1 MKLTTSLPTIAS
13 LLPLAALSLSLG
25 GCVKKEAAQAE
36 APEEVATP
44 SARAAVDPAK
54 IVFSMRGSEADFRKC
69 FMRAIGSRGY
79 VKTAFLLDADGRVE
93 DSTVTESTIG
103 APQVSDCI
111 KTQLSEKR
119 LGGGGSPERGEWTF
133 VFRLTDPIPD
143 DEFEKRLEKEQKKQP
158 TDGVSIAPGSQGQ
171 LDPYDIE
178 QHVAAK
184 YPLFARCY
192 RDSIKRLEAAGGIL
206 RLRFSITSS
215 GQVQNVEDAGSV
227 MPDAYAVDCVAEGFY
242 AMTFPAPEGGAADVL
257 YRLDF
262 E

>member
-1 MKLTTSLPTIAS
+1 MKTTTSRLLLATLAVSFGS
-13 LLPLAALSLSLG
+13 LTLG
-25 GCVKKEAAQAE
+25 ACTKKESTEVE
-36 APEEVATP
+36 APAKTSITTE
-44 SARAAVDPAK
+44 RAAADPAK
-54 IVFSMRGSEADFRKC
+54 IVFSMRGNEADFRKC
-69 FMRAIGSRGY
+69 FMRAIGERGY
-79 VKTAFLLDADGRVE
+79 VKTSFLLDADGRVE

-111 KTQLSEKR
+111 RSQLAKRR
-119 LGGGGSPERGEWTF
+119 LGSGGTPERGEWTF

-143 DEFEKRLEKEQKKQP
+143 DEFEKRLEKEQKKKP
-158 TDGVSIAPGSQGQ
+158 TDGVSIAPGSAGQ

-206 RLRFSITSS
+206 RLRFSITPS
-215 GQVQNVEDAGSV
+215 GQVERVQDAGSV

-242 AMTFPAPEGGAADVL
+242 AMTFPAPAGGAADVL

>member
-1 MKLTTSLPTIAS
+1 MKTTTSLFAFAS
-13 LLPLAALSLSLG
+13 LCLALG
-25 GCVKKEAAQAE
+25 ACTKKETAE
-36 APEEVATP
+36 VAAPEEPAAPTE
-44 SARAAVDPAK
+44 RAAADPAK

-93 DSTVTESTIG
+93 DSTVTASTIG

-111 KTQLSEKR
+111 KTELAEKR

-158 TDGVSIAPGSQGQ
+158 TDGVSIAPGSAGQ

-206 RLRFSITSS
+206 RLRFSITPT
-215 GQVQNVEDAGSV
+215 GQVENVEDAGSV

-242 AMTFPAPEGGAADVL
+242 AMTFPAPSGGAADVL